1 MASDLTFDFSD
12 DELDALLSGDPGAEA
27 PLLDDGPPGFD
38 VAGEDGEDWSE
49 EDEST
54 DAIELRTLT
63 RTLAGQYLDVLAVFV
78 RQVFASRPGAATP
91 GGKAQTA
98 IKNLLRLTEA
108 TGDTEMQQVLSDI
121 DGLISQGVP
130 RGKRDRHNFL
140 RGLRDHVL
148 GFADCLS
155 DEDRQRMRG
164 LILHEDRALPL
175 LDELAE
181 IRGIGPRRLERLYC
195 AGLFTVEALSE
206 ADPEDIAQVTGIP
219 LNIATEVVRATMD
232 FAEKQRARIVR
243 DLEQRARDFARALPH
258 LKSDGRDELLILARQ
273 ALRTLEASLADLE
286 EGT

>member
-12 DELDALLSGDPGAEA
+12 DELDALLRGDPGAE
-27 PLLDDGPPGFD
+27 LSFDDEPPGFAASAAEEGWD
-38 VAGEDGEDWSE
+38 
-49 EDEST
+49 EDEDEHT
-54 DAIELRTLT
+54 DAIELKALT

-78 RQVFASRPGAATP
+78 SQVFAARPGSNTP

-108 TGDTEMQQVLSDI
+108 TGDTEMQQVLADI
-121 DGLISQGVP
+121 DGLITQGVP
-130 RGKRDRHNFL
+130 AGKRDRHHFL
-140 RGLRDHVL
+140 RELRDHVL

-155 DEDRQRMRG
+155 DEDKLRMRG

-195 AGLFTVEALSE
+195 AGLFTVEAISE

-219 LNIATEVVRATMD
+219 SNIAAEVVSATQA
-232 FAEKQRARIVR
+232 FADKQRTRIVR

-258 LKSDGRDELLILARQ
+258 LKSSGRDELLTLARQ
-273 ALRTLEASLADLE
+273 ALRTLEESLAHLE
-286 EGT
+286 DVK